1 MSTVDI
7 FFSNHLSESIDA
19 SSATIPTSS
28 TVLGDVSA
36 TVLVVDVSA
45 TTLQNTFYYKTDVD
59 IATAGTDDVLYY
71 VDVSQWSTMA
81 NDLDAENGSISI
93 ANGAY
98 VANDTLS
105 EDFLRNLAYQLF
117 GTHLGVDLFNN
128 ETTVKANLNTS
139 TASLASS
146 IQSTISDVGISGTD
160 ASLNGTAGSKYFD
173 DSVTGTK
180 NVTREIINQ
189 LLDNS
194 TSRQRFV
201 DISSNWT
208 YDSTPGQYKVP
219 LIAGDSISYA
229 VTVNPHADQD
239 TNVATGGSTS
249 SRKYRVKFVLQ

>member
-19 SSATIPTSS
+19 SSATIPSSS

-36 TVLVVDVSA
+36 TVLIVDVSA
-45 TTLQNTFYYKTDVD
+45 TTLQNTFYYKTDAD

-71 VDVSQWSTMA
+71 VDVSQWSSIT
-81 NDLDAENGSISI
+81 NNLDAESGSISI

-98 VANDTLS
+98 VAADTLS
-105 EDFLRNLAYQLF
+105 EDFLRNLAFQLF

-128 ETTVKANLNTS
+128 ETTVKANLNTA
-139 TASLASS
+139 TAALASS
-146 IQSTISDVGISGTD
+146 IQTTIASVGISGTD
-160 ASLNGTAGSKYFD
+160 ASLNGTAGGKYFD
-173 DSVTGTK
+173 DSVTATK

-201 DISSNWT
+201 DISGNWT
-208 YDSTPGQYKVP
+208 YGATPGTYKVP

-229 VTVNPHADQD
+229 VTVNPDSDQD
-239 TNVATGGSTS
+239 INVATGGSTS

>member
-19 SSATIPTSS
+19 SSATIPSDS
-28 TVLGDVSA
+28 TVIGDVSA
-36 TVLVVDVSA
+36 TILIVDVSA
-45 TTLQNTFYYKTDVD
+45 STLQNTFYFKTDTD
-59 IATAGTDDVLYY
+59 IATSGTDDVSYY
-71 VDVSQWSTMA
+71 VDVSKWTTLA
-81 NDLDAENGSISI
+81 ADLDAESGTISI

-98 VANDTLS
+98 VADDTLS
-105 EDFLRNLAYQLF
+105 EDFLRNLAFQLF

-128 ETTVKANLNTS
+128 ETTVKANLNTA
-139 TASLASS
+139 TAALASS

-160 ASLNGTAGSKYFD
+160 ASLNGTSGGKYFD
-173 DSVTGTK
+173 DNVTDSK

-194 TSRQRFV
+194 ISRQRFV
-201 DISSNWT
+201 DISGNWT
-208 YDSTPGQYKVP
+208 YDSTPGTYKVP

-229 VTVNPHADQD
+229 VTVNPDSDQD
-239 TNVATGGSTS
+239 TNVATGGTTS